1 MIIIVFNTI
10 LVTLAIKIFS
20 NEEADRLEKEI
31 KEVNQ
36 LVQNTLELPYYQYDE
51 KLIIKII
58 DSIFISDNIS
68 KIKTND
74 YYPGKSYE
82 KRKSY
87 YNKNL
92 DFTKK

>member
-10 LVTLAIKIFS
+10 VVTLAIKIFS

-51 KLIIKII
+51 KLII
-58 DSIFISDNIS
+58 
-68 KIKTND
+68 
-74 YYPGKSYE
+74 
-82 KRKSY
+82 
-87 YNKNL
+87 
-92 DFTKK
+92 